1 MKIAEYNRLRFEIV
15 KDNSDVG
22 YYLYVYDE
30 DRCIADFL
38 QNDEDT
44 CKQVALEEYGV
55 EPSSWRDNDELV
67 PGT

>member
-1 MKIAEYNRLRFEIV
+1 MKIAENNGLRFEIV
-15 KDNSDVG
+15 KDNPDIG

-30 DRCIADFL
+30 ERCIRDYL

-55 EPSSWRDNDELV
+55 EPSSWTDKPED
-67 PGT
+67 

>member
-1 MKIAEYNRLRFEIV
+1 MKIAECNRLGFEIV

-30 DRCIADFL
+30 DRCIADYL

-44 CKQVALEEYGV
+44 CEQVALEEYGV
-55 EPSSWRDNDELV
+55 EPSSWRDKPED
-67 PGT
+67 

>member
-22 YYLYVYDE
+22 YYLHVYDE
-30 DRCIADFL
+30 DRCIADYL

-55 EPSSWRDNDELV
+55 EPSSWRDKPED
-67 PGT
+67 

>member
-30 DRCIADFL
+30 DRCIADYL

-55 EPSSWRDNDELV
+55 EPSSWRDKPED
-67 PGT
+67 

>member
-1 MKIAEYNRLRFEIV
+1 MKIAGNNGLRFEIV
-15 KDNSDVG
+15 KDNPDIG

-30 DRCIADFL
+30 ERCIRDYL

-55 EPSSWRDNDELV
+55 EPSSWTDKPED
-67 PGT
+67 

>member
-1 MKIAEYNRLRFEIV
+1 MKIAENNGLRLEIV
-15 KDNSDVG
+15 KDNPDIG

-30 DRCIADFL
+30 ERCIRDYL

-55 EPSSWRDNDELV
+55 EPSSWRDKPED
-67 PGT
+67 